1 MDPPTWE
8 DRIHLVSHSPFVGL
22 RIIPPGFP
30 LPGDLAASFPVP
42 SPCGFPYWLLTTLLP
57 SSGRGKD
64 LQACLLSLGLFP
76 PWTFSPK
83 ALALLRLLFPPGS
96 ILPPPDASSPIRG
109 TTALLCICCALC
121 PHEMLER
128 FFDNYGFICTASSV
142 TDEGQGCLFPWLPA
156 HHRCV
161 VSRLSFQLWDCV
173 PVLPWSQFPP
183 LWPGD
188 TLTCLRA
195 SPGPLDRGCL
205 LLAPSNPGEVSLF
218 ILLGKLLTRMVLP
231 QVC

>member
-1 MDPPTWE
+1 MVKTCKPA
-8 DRIHLVSHSPFVGL
+8 SSP
-22 RIIPPGFP
+22 
-30 LPGDLAASFPVP
+30 LAYFRHEP
-42 SPCGFPYWLLTTLLP
+42 SPLRPWLYSGFSSLLEASCLLLTT
-57 SSGRGKD
+57 
-64 LQACLLSLGLFP
+64 
-76 PWTFSPK
+76 
-83 ALALLRLLFPPGS
+83 
-96 ILPPPDASSPIRG
+96 SSPIRG
-109 TTALLCICCALC
+109 VMALLCVCCALC
-121 PHEMLER
+121 PHEMLEC

-161 VSRLSFQLWDCV
+161 VSRQSFQLWDCV

-188 TLTCLRA
+188 ALTCLRA